1 MQSNVNAF
9 ARDLMFLAALMALT
23 TAMAAFAPDDDEDPL
38 VRNQYNYARRL
49 ADKIFSEVAY
59 FYNPTSLLNLVGS
72 GPFPSMSLLNNAF
85 KGMTNVFAELFGIV
99 TGDEELVDDTKVI
112 KYLMRT
118 FPFANQMVGYLPLF
132 YPDMAKDLGIR
143 VQSNYGIR

>member
-1 MQSNVNAF
+1 
-9 ARDLMFLAALMALT
+9 
-23 TAMAAFAPDDDEDPL
+23 
-38 VRNQYNYARRL
+38 
-49 ADKIFSEVAY
+49 
-59 FYNPTSLLNLVGS
+59 
-72 GPFPSMSLLNNAF
+72 MSLLNNAF
-85 KGMTNVFAELFGIV
+85 KGMTNVFTELFGIV
-99 TGDEELVDDTKVI
+99 TGDEELVDDNKVI